1 MSKKATKALNNKYYV
16 ARYNASKAN
25 DCFTSREKSAE
36 VLNIDR
42 TRLSRIELGTVVPYP
57 EEVLA
62 MSKAYGIPE
71 LCNGYCSG
79 DCPIGKETLRP
90 INADSLDRL
99 ILQFLGSSKKME
111 DISEQLIE
119 ITADGIVDETEAAT
133 FDALLEELEKMS
145 VNIQSL
151 MLWSQK
157 NKDYMQN
164 KDDMR
169 MDSAVNIKEK

>member
-1 MSKKATKALNNKYYV
+1 
-16 ARYNASKAN
+16 
-25 DCFTSREKSAE
+25 
-36 VLNIDR
+36 
-42 TRLSRIELGTVVPYP
+42 
-57 EEVLA
+57 
-62 MSKAYGIPE
+62 
-71 LCNGYCSG
+71 
-79 DCPIGKETLRP
+79 
-90 INADSLDRL
+90 
-99 ILQFLGSSKKME
+99 ME

-151 MLWSQK
+151 MLWAQK